1 MRYLRYLKHLIIVAF
16 IALYCSM
23 SSCNY
28 LNVDD
33 YFMDTLGYDSIFQNK
48 LNLQQYLWGTA
59 AFFYDEGA
67 IWGSTYTPGVVG
79 SDEAF
84 TMWDHDEYPGTQFV
98 LGNINPDNLMSM
110 NVWPQ
115 MYKIIRK
122 TNLIFQRIDECK
134 DLTTLEERE
143 ILGYAHFM
151 RAYAYYHI
159 LMNFGPVVLIGDE
172 TLETTE
178 KPEYYNRERAT
189 YDESVDY
196 ICDELELAAKYIPLT
211 VSMGQF
217 GRPTRGAAYGLIA
230 RLRLQQASPLFNGG
244 AAAKTHFA
252 SWKRTVDG
260 VDYVSQQYDEKKW
273 AVAAAAAKRVI
284 DMGVYELYTVKRD
297 STTMPLPK
305 NVPSGDFPNGAGNI
319 DPFKSYSDM
328 FTGEALSQKNTEF
341 VWGRISSNV
350 RNYTRHAFP
359 IDNLGGW
366 NGMAIPQKIVDAYYM
381 VDGRDINNSSEE
393 YPYSEIGFS
402 SEKQSFSGYQLNNGV
417 YNMYMNR
424 EMRFYASIGF
434 SECFWPCLST
444 SESGRR
450 NQTITYF
457 KGGNSGKDRTNS
469 DIRNYP
475 ITGYVIKKFI
485 HKDDAWAGNDAET
498 LEKPFPII
506 RYAEILLSYVEA
518 LNNLTGG
525 HTITDAEGNS
535 QTFTRDVNE
544 MAKYF
549 NMIRY
554 RAGLPG
560 LTSAELSSPDQMFDL
575 IVRERM
581 IEFLH
586 ENRRFYDVRRWGIY
600 EEVDKEP
607 IVGMDT
613 ESRKDGYYE
622 RTVVNH
628 PIARNRKV
636 ERKMIWLPIS
646 RQEIR
651 KVPKMD
657 QNPGWDN

>member
-172 TLETTE
+172 TLETNE

-252 SWKRTVDG
+252 AWKRTVDG

-366 NGMAIPQKIVDAYYM
+366 NGMAVPQKIVDAYYM
-381 VDGRDINNSSEE
+381 VDGRDINDSSEE

>member
-110 NVWPQ
+110 HVWPQ

-172 TLETTE
+172 TLETNE

>member
-172 TLETTE
+172 TLETNE

-560 LTSAELSSPDQMFDL
+560 LTSAELSSPDQMFVL

>member
-172 TLETTE
+172 TLETNE

-560 LTSAELSSPDQMFDL
+560 LTSAELSSSDQMFDL

>member
-67 IWGSTYTPGVVG
+67 IWGGTYTPGVVG

-84 TMWDHDEYPGTQFV
+84 TMWDQDEFPGTQFV

-172 TLETTE
+172 TLETNE

-350 RNYTRHAFP
+350 KNYTRHAFP

>member
-172 TLETTE
+172 TLETNE

-586 ENRRFYDVRRWGIY
+586 ENRRFYDVRRWCIY
-600 EEVDKEP
+600 EEFYKEP

-657 QNPGWDN
+657 QNTGWDN

>member
-172 TLETTE
+172 TLETNE

-252 SWKRTVDG
+252 AWKRTVDG